1 MRYALIT
8 DATWRRFHLPAQGR
22 QSYANAS
29 RWVRSYWEQED
40 EMNREKL
47 LNDDALN
54 VEYIDVEK
62 SASKARASRQNV
74 NYGYTGGSDP
84 FDSIDQFIREISRTP
99 LLDSAQEIELG
110 KAMELGRRAARRL
123 AGRRARPAERRRLTE
138 VMRQGDLA
146 RKRLIEANL
155 RLVFSIAKKYRE
167 GGVSFGDLIQEGNAG
182 LIHAADKFDYTRG
195 FKFSTYATWWIRQSV
210 ARSIA
215 DQGRLIRLPV
225 HRWEKI
231 NQMRRVS
238 QELTQELGRE
248 PTRGELAEGMRTS
261 PQKMDKLI
269 SNAQA
274 PLSLEQP
281 MGEEGDVTLGD
292 FIPDDE
298 TLSPDQAVVRQQ
310 ARQEIDGLLHTL
322 TSREQEVLQLRFG
335 LQDGQARTLEEV
347 GAELGKTRE
356 RIRQI
361 EAKALRKLRHPSR
374 SRQLRSYMD

>member
-1 MRYALIT
+1 MSKDKLQTDDGLNIERIQVTKSSSKTRALRDRMGI
-8 DATWRRFHLPAQGR
+8 
-22 QSYANAS
+22 
-29 RWVRSYWEQED
+29 
-40 EMNREKL
+40 
-47 LNDDALN
+47 
-54 VEYIDVEK
+54 
-62 SASKARASRQNV
+62 
-74 NYGYTGGSDP
+74 GYTAGADQ
-84 FDSIDQFIREISRTP
+84 FDSVDQFIREISRTP
-99 LLDSAQEIELG
+99 LLDAAQEIELG
-110 KAMELGRRAARRL
+110 KAMEMGRRAARRL
-123 AGRRARPAERRRLTE
+123 ASRRARASERRRLTE
-138 VMRQGDLA
+138 TVHQGDLA

-155 RLVFSIAKKYRE
+155 RLVFSVAKKYRDA
-167 GGVSFGDLIQEGNAG
+167 GVSFGDLIQEGNAG

-231 NQMRRVS
+231 NRMRRVS
-238 QELTQELGRE
+238 QQLTQELGRE
-248 PTRGELAEGMRTS
+248 PTRGELADEMGTS
-261 PQKMDKLI
+261 SQKMDHLV

-281 MGEEGDVTLGD
+281 MGEEGDVTLAD

-298 TLSPDQAVVRQQ
+298 SPSPDQSAVRQQ
-310 ARQEIDGLLHTL
+310 ARQEIDGALQTL
-322 TSREQEVLQLRFG
+322 TAREQEVLRLRFG

-374 SRQLRSYMD
+374 SRRLRNYIID